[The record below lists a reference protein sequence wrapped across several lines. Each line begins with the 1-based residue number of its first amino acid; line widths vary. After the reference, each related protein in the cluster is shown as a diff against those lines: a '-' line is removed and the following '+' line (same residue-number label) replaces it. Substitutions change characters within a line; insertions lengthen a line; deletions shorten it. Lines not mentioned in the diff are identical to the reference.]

1 MASLGLAASLGAI
14 GYLLWEGLQPH
25 TAPVILTARAQEVFA
40 TQTGYVVTIEVV
52 NESRQT
58 ASAVEVEG
66 KLLGERET
74 ETVNLT
80 FDYVPGKGR
89 RRGSI
94 AFKGDPQQRS
104 VHLSV
109 KGQVAP

>member
-1 MASLGLAASLGAI
+1 MASLGLTAALGVI

-40 TQTGYVVTIEVV
+40 TQTGYVVTIEVI
-52 NESRQT
+52 NESRQA

-66 KLLGERET
+66 KLLGEGEI

-80 FDYVPGKGR
+80 FDYVPGRGR
-89 RRGSI
+89 RLGSI
-94 AFKGDPQQRS
+94 AFKEDPQQRS
-104 VHLSV
+104 LHLSV

>member
-104 VHLSV
+104 LHLSV